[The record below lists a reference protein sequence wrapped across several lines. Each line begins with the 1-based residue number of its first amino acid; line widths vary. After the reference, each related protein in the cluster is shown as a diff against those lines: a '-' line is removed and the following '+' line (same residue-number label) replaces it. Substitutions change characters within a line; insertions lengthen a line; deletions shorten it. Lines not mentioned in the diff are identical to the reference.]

1 MANYERKEG
10 DVIIFKVDKKSDKQ
24 PDYRGTAL
32 VNGKEMK
39 VSLWIKEG
47 AKGKFFSGKI
57 EEDSYKPANE
67 YKKPESKKVIDDDD
81 DSLPF

>member
-1 MANYERKEG
+1 MSYERKDG
-10 DVIIFKVDKKSDKQ
+10 DVVIFKNDKKSDKQ
-24 PDYRGTAL
+24 PDYRGNAL

-57 EEDSYKPANE
+57 ELDNFKP
-67 YKKPESKKVIDDDD
+67 KVSNKQED
-81 DSLPF
+81 DSGDLPF